1 MSGSGATVYNFRM
14 GGPDVLQREHAN
26 DIALEVYKDGA
37 LVAPTS
43 GTVTLIDPGGVKV
56 IDAAAVTVTD
66 SIATYTIGS
75 GVLPS
80 TVAIGR
86 IYVLRWALVI
96 AGATYTVQRV
106 CSVARFPMVLPVTDK
121 DLTDGEYPDLI
132 DQLGDYGT
140 NAQAF
145 LESSKRDVLRE
156 LEQEGQWPDLIVS
169 PSDLFEPIR
178 QLALSKIFAFLFNTN
193 DSERSQVLM
202 DMHRDR
208 YEKTLR
214 TLTAR
219 FDRDDD
225 GLPDSNAREAVHRV
239 IHPGGAPR
247 RYRRKDP
254 RW

>member
-1 MSGSGATVYNFRM
+1 M
-14 GGPDVLQREHAN
+14 GGPDVLQREAN
-26 DIALEVYKDGA
+26 NAVELQVYRDGA

-43 GTVTLIDPGGVKV
+43 GKV
-56 IDAAAVTVTD
+56 SLLKPDGTYVFQVAALTITSSVA
-66 SIATYTIGS
+66 SYTILAAS
-75 GVLPS
+75 LPA
-80 TVAIGR
+80 TLDIGR
-86 IYVLRWALVI
+86 IYVLRYELEI
-96 AGATYTVQRV
+96 ASQTYTVQRI
-106 CSVARFPMVLPVTDK
+106 CSVARFPMVLPVSDK

-156 LEQEGQWPDLIVS
+156 LEQQGQWPDIIVS
-169 PSDLFEPIR
+169 SSDLFEPIR
-178 QLALSKIFAFLFNTN
+178 QLALSKIFGFLFNTN

-202 DMHRDR
+202 SLHRER
-208 YEKTLR
+208 YEKVLK

-219 FDRDDD
+219 FDRNDD
-225 GLPDSNAREAVHRV
+225 GLPDDNGREAVSRS

-247 RYRRKDP
+247 RYVRRDP